1 MAVASSPSILNDLTT
16 FEENVSRDDRFKQ
29 ILYEQFGE
37 LGIVSMVNQSLIF
50 VIALVMIVS
59 IMIGVIVTLAK
70 TTTNNIID
78 LGPNAYTGTVLL
90 L

>member
-1 MAVASSPSILNDLTT
+1 MASSSSTLDDLTT
-16 FEENVSRDDRFKQ
+16 FEENVTRDDRFKQ

-59 IMIGVIVTLAK
+59 IMIGVIVTLSK
-70 TTTNNIID
+70 NNVDNIID
-78 LGPNAYTGTVLL
+78 SKYMGTALL

>member
-1 MAVASSPSILNDLTT
+1 MASSSSTLDDLTT
-16 FEENVSRDDRFKQ
+16 FEENVTRDDRFKQ

-59 IMIGVIVTLAK
+59 IMIGVIVTLSKNNA
-70 TTTNNIID
+70 NNIID
-78 LGPNAYTGTVLL
+78 SKYMGTALL

>member
-1 MAVASSPSILNDLTT
+1 MASSGTLDDLTT
-16 FEENVSRDDRFKQ
+16 FEENVTRDDRFKQ

-59 IMIGVIVTLAK
+59 IMIGVIVTLSK
-70 TTTNNIID
+70 NNVDNIID
-78 LGPNAYTGTVLL
+78 SKYMGTALL

>member
-1 MAVASSPSILNDLTT
+1 MASASNTLDDLTT
-16 FEENVSRDDRFKQ
+16 FEENVTRDDRFKQ

-59 IMIGVIVTLAK
+59 IMIGVIVTLSK
-70 TTTNNIID
+70 NNVDNIID
-78 LGPNAYTGTVLL
+78 SKYMGTALL

>member
-1 MAVASSPSILNDLTT
+1 MALASSSNTLDDLTT
-16 FEENVSRDDRFKQ
+16 FEETVTRDDRFKQ

-59 IMIGVIVTLAK
+59 IMIGVIVTLSK
-70 TTTNNIID
+70 NNVNNIID
-78 LGPNAYTGTVLL
+78 SKSNPYTGTALL

>member
-1 MAVASSPSILNDLTT
+1 MASSSTLDDLTT
-16 FEENVSRDDRFKQ
+16 FEENVTRDDRFKQ

-59 IMIGVIVTLAK
+59 IMIGVIVTLSK
-70 TTTNNIID
+70 NNVDNMID
-78 LGPNAYTGTVLL
+78 SKYMGTALL

>member
-1 MAVASSPSILNDLTT
+1 MASASSTLDDLTT
-16 FEENVSRDDRFKQ
+16 FEENVTRDDRFKQ

-59 IMIGVIVTLAK
+59 IMIGVIVTLSK
-70 TTTNNIID
+70 NNVDNIID
-78 LGPNAYTGTVLL
+78 SKYMGTALL